1 MRRPVKAGEPRLAS
15 LASWAVLGASFA
27 LSAAT
32 WIDLARLAGF
42 SHTANLWFVT
52 ADLAW
57 LMPVAV
63 DGYVVVALV
72 LWMSPVP
79 AEIADFA
86 KKNTYAAA
94 GTGIAAQSIYHA
106 LTAAST
112 PDTPAW
118 KSVFAA
124 VVGALPPAVAGL
136 AVHMRALIRR
146 HAAQQQPTPGV
157 DALPAEVPA
166 PATPAETPAPAPDPA
181 PEPLPAGPRVPSSF
195 LPPTPTPL
203 NGHTVTGGA
212 Q

>member
-1 MRRPVKAGEPRLAS
+1 MRNATGEPRLAS
-15 LASWAVLGASFA
+15 FASWAVLAASFA

-42 SHTANLWFVT
+42 SHRLDLHVVA

-79 AEIADFA
+79 AAVASFA
-86 KKNTYAAA
+86 KRNTYAAA
-94 GTGIAAQSIYHA
+94 GIGIAAQSVYHA
-106 LTAAST
+106 LLTATT
-112 PDTPAW
+112 PDSRAW
-118 KSVFAA
+118 HAVFAA

-146 HAAQQQPTPGV
+146 HATK
-157 DALPAEVPA
+157 PAATTSDTAETTSVVEPEPVPA
-166 PATPAETPAPAPDPA
+166 AG
-181 PEPLPAGPRVPSSF
+181 PEPEQISAGPRVPSGF
-195 LPPTPTPL
+195 LPPAPI
-203 NGHTVTGGA
+203 NGNVVTFGGA